1 MGDDNVIV
9 LDVLTTINLPPER
22 ILNAALEAD
31 LAALVVIVGYDKN
44 GSITFT
50 RLSIPHGATINWLLD
65 QCKKRIID
73 EPSDMRGEPGTEEQ
87 ADDR

>member
-1 MGDDNVIV
+1 MMSDDNVIA

-31 LAALVVIVGYDKN
+31 LAALVVVGYDKN
-44 GSITFT
+44 GQYYFHS
-50 RLSIPHGATINWLLD
+50 SIPHGSTVNWLLD

-87 ADDR
+87 TDDR